1 MTSLFST
8 HITLKLILTHEYQ
21 RGTGNIHS
29 LDKSLTTQRLSVIYI
44 FMSVKTIR
52 GHWRVDPILSGK
64 SLGSKLETK
73 IPTDLRSDAKIR
85 TEIKGTILNLS

>member
-29 LDKSLTTQRLSVIYI
+29 LDKFNHTKTQRNIHFHV
-44 FMSVKTIR
+44 R
-52 GHWRVDPILSGK
+52 QDHQ
-64 SLGSKLETK
+64 
-73 IPTDLRSDAKIR
+73 RS
-85 TEIKGTILNLS
+85 

>member
-29 LDKSLTTQRLSVIYI
+29 LDKSLTTQRHFHV
-44 FMSVKTIR
+44 R
-52 GHWRVDPILSGK
+52 QDHQR
-64 SLGSKLETK
+64 SLES
-73 IPTDLRSDAKIR
+73 
-85 TEIKGTILNLS
+85 